1 MLERSGL
8 LREDALIYLE
18 SAQEVATAYVPENW
32 QLRKSKRAG
41 AVYYYL
47 YQRHAQLSEAR

>member
-18 SAQEVATAYVPENW
+18 SAQEVATASVPENW

-41 AVYYYL
+41 AVHYYL
-47 YQRHAQLSEAR
+47 YQRQAQLSEAQ